1 MPSSSENIVEGEERG
16 GRVEGRREGREERT
30 EGRREE
36 KLNIHTHQLMAN
48 KMEHIL
54 FTDYC
59 SGIIKTAEVNN
70 KSLRCGNMREP

>member
-1 MPSSSENIVEGEERG
+1 MER
-16 GRVEGRREGREERT
+16 RREGREERT

-54 FTDYC
+54 SMDYC
-59 SGIIKTAEVNN
+59 SGIIKTAKVNN
-70 KSLRCGNMREP
+70 QRLKHAKMREP